1 MRLALACVLLVA
13 AAGAGAALPS
23 RGEQLYGRCLA
34 CHSIEQHRT
43 GPAHCGLFGRKAG
56 SAPGFAHYS
65 QALRRS
71 GIVWDERSL
80 DRFLADPMGAV
91 PGTNMTYLGVNDARE
106 RAELIAWMKE
116 ATRQGCRLRNP

>member
-1 MRLALACVLLVA
+1 VRLALACVLLVA

-91 PGTNMTYLGVNDARE
+91 PGTNMTYLGVNDASE

>member
-1 MRLALACVLLVA
+1 VRLALACVLLVA